1 MRISAKTW
9 NNYISTLRAIN
20 EKAAREFETWI
31 KVYGTDKGITDIGSI
46 IDGDGRDVVDIAYMV
61 CQRYG
66 NASAAVSAEMY
77 QALADLSGVY
87 VDTPILADNAGFG
100 EVAKTVKG
108 VLKTSQNPS
117 ELSGAVSRLVKRTGS
132 DTTLLN
138 AGRDGAQ
145 FAWIPSGDT
154 CAFCIML
161 ASNGWQYM
169 SKNAMKN
176 GHAEHIHANCD
187 CNYCVRFDTS
197 TDVAGYNNGKAYK
210 KQYDDADG
218 DTYEEKLNSMRRD
231 YYAKNSEEILEQKAD
246 AAEKREELNS
256 SQAEETNVN

>member
-1 MRISAKTW
+1 MRITAKTW

-31 KVYGTDKGITDIGSI
+31 KVYGTDKGITDISSI
-46 IDGDGRDVVDIAYMV
+46 VDGEGRDVVDIAYMV

-145 FAWIPSGDT
+145 FAWVPVGDT
-154 CAFCIML
+154 CAFCITL
-161 ASNGWQYM
+161 ASRGWQYM

-187 CNYCVRFDTS
+187 CNYCVRFDSKTS
-197 TDVAGYNNGKAYK
+197 VAGYDPEKYK
-210 KQYDDADG
+210 EQYDNAEGATPKDKINA
-218 DTYEEKLNSMRRD
+218 MRRE
-231 YYAKNSEEILEQKAD
+231 YYAENREEILDQKAD